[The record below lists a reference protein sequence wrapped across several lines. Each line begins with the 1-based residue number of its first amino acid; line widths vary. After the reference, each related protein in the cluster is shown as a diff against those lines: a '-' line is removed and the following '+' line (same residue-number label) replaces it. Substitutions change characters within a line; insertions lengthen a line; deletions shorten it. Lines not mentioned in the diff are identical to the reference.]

1 MNPFTHPALFYRT
14 DREYL
19 SALVPFAEE
28 GLDAGQPVAMAV
40 PGARL
45 DLVRSG
51 LGTLARHVTL
61 LDMAVEG
68 RNPGR
73 IIARVLRRFA
83 DRHRDR
89 HVRIVGEP
97 IWAGRSEVEYPACAQ
112 HEALINLAF
121 DGRDVTILC
130 PYDLSTLSPVAVA
143 DALVTHPVVWEGTSS
158 YPSSDYDVPG
168 LLSRYNEPLP
178 EPPADAVFEV
188 SGTGDLGE
196 ARKFA
201 AERADGVGRERVAD
215 VELIVTELA
224 TNSLR
229 HSGGSCRVG
238 VWRADGHLV
247 CDVRDGG
254 RLSDPLAGRR
264 PPEPGQLSG
273 RGLLMVNDLADLV
286 RLHSGPTGTTVR
298 ALLRL
303 A

>member
-1 MNPFTHPALFYRT
+1 MNTFVHPALFYRT
-14 DREYL
+14 DQEYL
-19 SALVPFAEE
+19 AALVPFATE
-28 GLDAGQPVAMAV
+28 GLDAGHPVAMAL
-40 PGARL
+40 PGDRL
-45 DLVRSG
+45 ELVRSG
-51 LGTLARHVTL
+51 LGALARHVTL

-97 IWAGRSEVEYPACAQ
+97 IWAGRSAAEYPACAQ

-130 PYDLSTLSPVAVA
+130 PYDVSALSAQAVA
-143 DALVTHPVVWEGTSS
+143 DAVVTHPVVWEGTSS
-158 YPSSDYDVPG
+158 YESDDYDVAG
-168 LLSRYNEPLP
+168 LLARYNEPLP
-178 EPPADAVFEV
+178 PPPADAVFEV
-188 SGTGDLGE
+188 SATGDLAE
-196 ARKFA
+196 ARRFA
-201 AERADGVGRERVAD
+201 AARCGGSDRASD

-229 HSGGSCRVG
+229 HSGGPCRVG
-238 VWRADGHLV
+238 VWRVDGHLV
-247 CDVRDGG
+247 CDVRDSGTF
-254 RLSDPLAGRR
+254 SDPLAGRR

-286 RLHSGPTGTTVR
+286 RLHTGPGGTTVR
-298 ALLRL
+298 ALISLS
-303 A
+303 

>member
-1 MNPFTHPALFYRT
+1 MNTFVHPALFYRT
-14 DREYL
+14 DQEYL
-19 SALVPFAEE
+19 AALVPFAAE
-28 GLDAGQPVAMAV
+28 GLDAGHPVAMAV
-40 PGARL
+40 PGDRL

-51 LGTLARHVTL
+51 LGALASHVTL

-97 IWAGRSEVEYPACAQ
+97 VWAGRSATEYPACAQ

-130 PYDLSTLSPVAVA
+130 PYDVSSLSAQAVA

-158 YPSSDYDVPG
+158 YESAEYDVPG
-168 LLSRYNEPLP
+168 LLDRYNEPLP

-188 SGTGDLGE
+188 STTGDLAE
-196 ARKFA
+196 ARRFA
-201 AERADGVGRERVAD
+201 AARCGASDRVAD

-229 HSGGSCRVG
+229 HSGGPCRLG

-247 CDVRDGG
+247 CEVRDGG
-254 RLSDPLAGRR
+254 ALSDPLAGRR
-264 PPEPGQLSG
+264 LPEPGQLSG

-286 RLHSGPTGTTVR
+286 RLHTGPAGTTVR
-298 ALLRL
+298 ALLAL
-303 A
+303 S